1 MYEYQ
6 ESVGRIKKRLTI
18 SNLEVT
24 LSCDG
29 AQVLNSSFS
38 DGLVDMGCQDASYS
52 CNSIP
57 DIVALFLKSGS

>member
-18 SNLEVT
+18 SNLEGP

-29 AQVLNSSFS
+29 AQVLTSFS

-57 DIVALFLKSGS
+57 DIVALFLKGGS